1 MRHTRVAGN
10 VFDGLSCQAGVL
22 AAVSI
27 APEPQQHCRAVV
39 LQADLKGPF
48 RLLCRASL
56 VFLPCKTTTKSKPLN
71 TPSSV
76 SKSLQTDPHS
86 DHR

>member
-1 MRHTRVAGN
+1 M
-10 VFDGLSCQAGVL
+10 FDGLCLESGVL

-48 RLLCRASL
+48 RLLGRASL
-56 VFLPCKTTTKSKPLN
+56 PILPLPCGEQHLACMQCYKSDIVGKYS
-71 TPSSV
+71 T
-76 SKSLQTDPHS
+76 
-86 DHR
+86 